1 MKKLIFIFSVSLAVI
16 SVILLASGCAP
27 KPPPSNKA
35 KFTIVSNPEGATV
48 LVNDKK
54 LGVTPFSAGSPLN
67 ALVIKLDKP
76 GFKPR
81 WERLDLKIGETKT
94 FNFDLLP
101 SNGSI
106 MLVSRPENAKVLID
120 GQIKGTTPLI
130 LQEQPLGNYV
140 AKLEKP
146 GFATREATWQI
157 KDEIPQLVIVS
168 LNSNVGRLTLSS
180 TPSHAQV
187 FINGAPRGYTPFKCE
202 LEEGKY
208 QLKLEKNG
216 YAPIED
222 YANILRDQNV
232 EKALT
237 MSTLPGSLE
246 ITTTPPGADISINDE
261 PHGTSPL
268 KLNSLAAGKYTV
280 KATKGTFDSVYKE
293 VVVVSGQKSSVE
305 FALTKNTGGIDLVVN
320 PPGTTIYLNG
330 KPQGVTQKGE
340 NPMLSKIFQ
349 IRGINAGDYEVTT
362 AHKRGVPDTKTITV
376 AVTKGQ
382 IARPK
387 PISLWVANAELK
399 LKKDG
404 QVFIGLLYAESADKI
419 SFGPEPGVKIEYN
432 RNEVESLKPIASGD
446 E

>member
-1 MKKLIFIFSVSLAVI
+1 
-16 SVILLASGCAP
+16 
-27 KPPPSNKA
+27 
-35 KFTIVSNPEGATV
+35 
-48 LVNDKK
+48 
-54 LGVTPFSAGSPLN
+54 
-67 ALVIKLDKP
+67 
-76 GFKPR
+76 
-81 WERLDLKIGETKT
+81 
-94 FNFDLLP
+94 
-101 SNGSI
+101 
-106 MLVSRPENAKVLID
+106 
-120 GQIKGTTPLI
+120 
-130 LQEQPLGNYV
+130 
-140 AKLEKP
+140 
-146 GFATREATWQI
+146 
-157 KDEIPQLVIVS
+157 
-168 LNSNVGRLTLSS
+168 
-180 TPSHAQV
+180 
-187 FINGAPRGYTPFKCE
+187 
-202 LEEGKY
+202 
-208 QLKLEKNG
+208 
-216 YAPIED
+216 
-222 YANILRDQNV
+222 LRDQNV

-305 FALTKNTGGIDLVVN
+305 FAMTKNTGGIDLVVN